1 MVLLFSDKN
10 MSLVNNITCKEIRES
25 AKASGITDE
34 ALLDGDLE
42 TLKHVLYSNLTK
54 ARMSISARFSSLMY
68 IHHYFLQ
75 EDTIAKLLHYYISTA
90 MVDATRLCLSS
101 GIDPDVLNTKVCNY
115 QLTPC
120 H

>member
-42 TLKHVLYSNLTK
+42 TLKHVLYSNLTQ
-54 ARMSISARFSSLMY
+54 ARMSISARFSSLTY
-68 IHHYFLQ
+68 IHHYFF
-75 EDTIAKLLHYYISTA
+75 AGRYNCKASPLLYFYSHGGCY
-90 MVDATRLCLSS
+90 
-101 GIDPDVLNTKVCNY
+101 KVVSQQWY
-115 QLTPC
+115 
-120 H
+120 